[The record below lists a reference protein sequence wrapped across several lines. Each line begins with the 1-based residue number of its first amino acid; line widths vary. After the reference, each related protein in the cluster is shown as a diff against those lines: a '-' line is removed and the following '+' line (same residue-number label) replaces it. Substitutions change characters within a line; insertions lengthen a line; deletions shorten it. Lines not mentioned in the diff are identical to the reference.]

1 MAIKGKGRTRARQVA
16 RPPRRAPVEVPKPLF
31 QRTWV
36 RVIAAALLGALAVML
51 LVWITNSLRASD
63 QESDEVAARE
73 RRQDALATVRSAFES
88 QVATVGQIQD
98 PLGPVLAPQIREA
111 ADALAKGKD
120 SPLTTE
126 ELEQLAG
133 DLETAATTL
142 EDYDLTGTIRDQ
154 GFNLAQTEALI
165 ASRAQLVAA
174 LRELEQAAGILLV
187 AVDTDDPAHVEE
199 LATTAVAL
207 ADSADLL
214 AANGWRTFRNALQQ
228 AGLVQGLDE
237 LGLAP

>member
-1 MAIKGKGRTRARQVA
+1 MAIKGKGKTKARQVA
-16 RPPRRAPVEVPKPLF
+16 RAPRRAPVEVPKPLF
-31 QRTWV
+31 RRTWV
-36 RVIAAALLGALAVML
+36 QVIAAALLGALAVML
-51 LVWITNSLRASD
+51 LVWITNSLRASG
-63 QESDEVAARE
+63 QESDEAAARE
-73 RRQDALATVRSAFES
+73 RRQDALATVRSEFES

-120 SPLTTE
+120 SPVITE
-126 ELEQLAG
+126 ELVQLAG

-228 AGLVQGLDE
+228 AGLVQGRDE